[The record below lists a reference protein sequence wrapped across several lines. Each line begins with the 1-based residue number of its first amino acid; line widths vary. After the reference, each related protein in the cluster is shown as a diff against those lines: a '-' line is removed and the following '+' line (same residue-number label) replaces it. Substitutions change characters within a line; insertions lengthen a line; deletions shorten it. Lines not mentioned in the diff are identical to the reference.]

1 MLGKDLG
8 KLIGGVSY
16 EKKNPKT
23 GNLFFFATWQKDGQ
37 AGTMPL
43 ALHLSPPPHM
53 LRIWAL
59 FLEFSK
65 FLSGVGTSCGSI
77 LYPRS
82 SGTHMHPA
90 VLEDGGQ
97 ACF

>member
-1 MLGKDLG
+1 M
-8 KLIGGVSY
+8 
-16 EKKNPKT
+16 KKNPKT

-53 LRIWAL
+53 PCIWAL